1 MRVAIIGSG
10 VSGLTAARGLH
21 RTHEITVFEA
31 APYVGG
37 HVNTVDV
44 DLGDERHSI
53 DTGFIVFNEKN
64 YPNFTQLLNDLDV
77 ASKPTSMSFSVRCD
91 QTGLEYNGTSINH
104 LFAQRTNFLR
114 PRFYKMVRDILRFN
128 REAAELLAGS
138 GDDLSVADY
147 LETNRYS
154 EAFAEKYLIPLGSS
168 LWSCPA
174 GTFRN
179 FPIRFV
185 IEFLSNH
192 AMMQVDGRPTWRV
205 VAGGSQR
212 YVEKLIVPFENRI
225 RLNTPVKSV
234 QRHANRVRI
243 VDASGVAG
251 DFDHVVFACHSD
263 QALRLLQAPTTKEI
277 ELLAA
282 FPYQRNEAVLHMDAS
297 VLPKRKLAWAAWNY
311 HIRRD
316 GAEQAAVT
324 YNMNILQGIRS
335 RRMFNV
341 TLNDDDGIDPG
352 LIIRRIIYEHPIFTD
367 RRGEAQQRHGELIG
381 PNRTSYC
388 GAYWGYGFH
397 EDGVRS
403 GLAVCNALDQA
414 RAA

>member
-1 MRVAIIGSG
+1 MRIAIIGSG
-10 VSGLTAARGLH
+10 VSGLTTARGLYRRH
-21 RTHEITVFEA
+21 DITVFEA
-31 APYVGG
+31 ASYAGG
-37 HVNTVDV
+37 HVNTIDV
-44 DLGDERHSI
+44 DLGNERHAI
-53 DTGFIVFNEKN
+53 DTGFIVFNETN
-64 YPNFTQLLNDLDV
+64 YPNFTQLLRELNV

-91 QTGLEYNGTSINH
+91 RTGLEYNGTSINR
-104 LFAQRTNFLR
+104 LFAQRSNLFR
-114 PRFYKMVRDILRFN
+114 PRFYTMVREILRFN
-128 REAAELLAGS
+128 REASKLLS
-138 GDDLSVADY
+138 GGGDSLSVADY
-147 LETNRYS
+147 LAANNYS
-154 EAFAEKYLIPLGSS
+154 EDFAEKYLVPLGSS

-174 GTFRN
+174 GTFRE

-205 VAGGSQR
+205 VEGGSQR
-212 YVEKLIVPFENRI
+212 YVEKLIAPFQDRI
-225 RLNTPVKSV
+225 RLNTPVRSV
-234 QRHANRVRI
+234 VRHADRVRI
-243 VDASGVAG
+243 VDAHGAAG

-263 QALRLLQAPTTKEI
+263 QALRLLQAPTTREI
-277 ELLAA
+277 QLLTA
-282 FPYQRNEAVLHMDAS
+282 FPYQRNEAVLHMDPS

-311 HIRRD
+311 HIHRD

-335 RRMFNV
+335 RRVFNV
-341 TLNDDDGIDPG
+341 TLNDDEGIDPG
-352 LIIRRIIYEHPIFTD
+352 LIIRRIVYEHPIFTS
-367 RRGEAQQRHGELIG
+367 RRAEAQQRHGELIG

-403 GLAVCNALDQA
+403 GLAVCRALDQA

>member
-1 MRVAIIGSG
+1 MRIAIIGSG

-21 RTHEITVFEA
+21 SRHDITVFEA
-31 APYVGG
+31 ASYVGG
-37 HVNTVDV
+37 HVNTIDI
-44 DLGDERHSI
+44 DLGDERHAI
-53 DTGFIVFNEKN
+53 DTGFIVFNETN
-64 YPNFTQLLNDLDV
+64 YPNFTQLLKDLNV

-91 QTGLEYNGTSINH
+91 QTGLEYNGTSING

-128 REAAELLAGS
+128 REASKLLTGS
-138 GDDLSVADY
+138 GDDISVADY
-147 LETNRYS
+147 LAANRYG

-185 IEFLSNH
+185 VEFLSNH

-205 VAGGSQR
+205 VEGGSQR
-212 YVEKLIVPFENRI
+212 YVEKLIVPFDDRI

-234 QRHANRVRI
+234 QRHADRVRI
-243 VDASGVAG
+243 VDASGAAG

-263 QALRLLQAPTTKEI
+263 QALQLLEAPTTKEI
-277 ELLAA
+277 ELLTA

-297 VLPKRKLAWAAWNY
+297 VLPKHKLAWAAWNY

-316 GAEQAAVT
+316 DAEQAAVT

-335 RRMFNV
+335 RRVFNV
-341 TLNDDDGIDPG
+341 TLNDDDGIEPG

-367 RRGEAQQRHGELIG
+367 RRSEAQQRHGELIG

-403 GLAVCNALDQA
+403 GLAVSGALDQA

>member
-1 MRVAIIGSG
+1 MRIAIIGSG

-21 RTHEITVFEA
+21 RTHDITVFEA

-37 HVNTVDV
+37 HVNTIDV
-44 DLGDERHSI
+44 DLGDERHAI
-53 DTGFIVFNEKN
+53 DTGFIVFNENN
-64 YPNFTQLLNDLDV
+64 YPNFAQLLNDLDV

-128 REAAELLAGS
+128 REAAELLADS
-138 GDDLSVADY
+138 GDDISVADY

-185 IEFLSNH
+185 VEFLSNH

-205 VAGGSQR
+205 VEGGSQR

-243 VDASGVAG
+243 VDASGAAG

-277 ELLAA
+277 QLLAA

-335 RRMFNV
+335 RRVFNV

-367 RRGEAQQRHGELIG
+367 RRSEAQKRHSELIG

>member
-1 MRVAIIGSG
+1 MKIAVIGSG
-10 VSGLTAARGLH
+10 VSGLIAARGLH
-21 RTHEITVFEA
+21 RRHDITIFEA

-37 HVNTVDV
+37 HVNTIDV
-44 DLGDERHSI
+44 DLGDERHAI
-53 DTGFIVFNEKN
+53 DTGFIVFNETN
-64 YPNFTQLLNDLDV
+64 YPHFTQLLKDLDV
-77 ASKPTSMSFSVRCD
+77 ASKPTAMSFSVRCD
-91 QTGLEYNGTSINH
+91 QSGLEYNGTSINR
-104 LFAQRTNFLR
+104 LFSQRTNFLR

-128 REAAELLAGS
+128 REAAGLLAGS
-138 GDDLSVADY
+138 GDDISVADY
-147 LETNRYS
+147 LQANHYS

-185 IEFLSNH
+185 VEFLSNH

-205 VAGGSQR
+205 VEGGSQR

-225 RLNTPVKSV
+225 RLSTPVKSV
-234 QRHANRVRI
+234 QRHTDRVRI
-243 VDASGVAG
+243 VDAYGSAG

-263 QALRLLQAPTTKEI
+263 QALRLLQAPTTKET
-277 ELLAA
+277 ELLTA

-311 HIRRD
+311 HIRHD

-335 RRMFNV
+335 RRVFNV

-352 LIIRRIIYEHPIFTD
+352 LIVRRIIYEHPIFTD
-367 RRGEAQQRHGELIG
+367 RRSEAQQRHGELIG

-403 GLAVCNALDQA
+403 GLAVCDVLDQA

>member
-1 MRVAIIGSG
+1 MRIAVIGSG
-10 VSGLTAARGLH
+10 VSGLTAARGLLSRH
-21 RTHEITVFEA
+21 DVTVFEA

-37 HVNTVDV
+37 HVNTIDV
-44 DLGDERHSI
+44 DLGDERHAI
-53 DTGFIVFNEKN
+53 DTGFIVFNETN
-64 YPNFTQLLNDLDV
+64 YPNFTRLLKDLRV
-77 ASKPTSMSFSVRCD
+77 VSKPTTMSFSVRCD
-91 QTGLEYNGTSINH
+91 QTGLEYNGTSVNR
-104 LFAQRTNFLR
+104 LFSQRANLFR
-114 PRFYKMVRDILRFN
+114 PRFYRMVRDILRFN
-128 REAAELLAGS
+128 REAQQVMTDS
-138 GDDLSVADY
+138 GDDVSVAGYLDANDY
-147 LETNRYS
+147 G
-154 EAFAEKYLIPLGSS
+154 EAFAEKYLVPLGSS

-185 IEFLSNH
+185 VEFLSNH

-205 VAGGSQR
+205 VEGGSQR
-212 YVEKLIVPFENRI
+212 YVEKLIEPFRDRI
-225 RLNTPVKSV
+225 RLNTPVRSV
-234 QRHANRVRI
+234 QRHADRVRV
-243 VDASGVAG
+243 VDAHGAAG

-277 ELLAA
+277 QLLTAC
-282 FPYQRNEAVLHMDAS
+282 PYQRNEAVLHMDAS

-316 GAEQAAVT
+316 GVEQAAVT

-335 RRMFNV
+335 RRVFNV
-341 TLNDDDGIDPG
+341 TLNDDEGIDPD
-352 LIIRRIIYEHPIFTD
+352 LIIRRITYEHPIFTD
-367 RRGEAQQRHGELIG
+367 RRSETQQRHAELIG

-403 GLAVCNALDQA
+403 GLAVCHALDEA

>member
-1 MRVAIIGSG
+1 MRIAIIGSG

-21 RTHEITVFEA
+21 RTHDITVFEA

-37 HVNTVDV
+37 HVNTIDV

-138 GDDLSVADY
+138 GDDISVADY

-185 IEFLSNH
+185 VEFLSNH

-205 VAGGSQR
+205 VEGGSQR

-243 VDASGVAG
+243 VDASGAAG

-263 QALRLLQAPTTKEI
+263 QALRLLQTPTTKEI
-277 ELLAA
+277 QLLAA

-316 GAEQAAVT
+316 TAEQAAVT

-335 RRMFNV
+335 RRVFNV

>member
-1 MRVAIIGSG
+1 MRIAVIGSG

-21 RTHEITVFEA
+21 RRHDVTVFEA
-31 APYVGG
+31 APYAGG
-37 HVNTVDV
+37 HVNTIDV
-44 DLGDERHSI
+44 DLGGERHAI
-53 DTGFIVFNEKN
+53 DTGFIVFNETN
-64 YPNFTQLLNDLDV
+64 YPSFTQLLKELDV
-77 ASKPTSMSFSVRCD
+77 PSKPTSMSFSVRCD
-91 QTGLEYNGTSINH
+91 LTGLEYNGTSINR
-104 LFAQRTNFLR
+104 LFAQRANFLR
-114 PRFYKMVRDILRFN
+114 PRFYKMVSDILRFN
-128 REAAELLAGS
+128 REACELLTGS
-138 GDDLSVADY
+138 GDDISVADY
-147 LETNRYS
+147 LATNNYS
-154 EAFAEKYLIPLGSS
+154 DAFADKYLVPLGSS
-168 LWSCPA
+168 LWSCPP

-185 IEFLSNH
+185 VEFLSNH

-205 VAGGSQR
+205 VEGGSQR
-212 YVEKLIVPFENRI
+212 YVEKLIAPFEDRI
-225 RLNTPVKSV
+225 RLNTPVKAV
-234 QRHANRVRI
+234 QRHAGRVRI
-243 VDASGVAG
+243 VDAYGSAG

-263 QALRLLQAPTTKEI
+263 QALRLLQAPTSKEI

-282 FPYQRNEAVLHMDAS
+282 FPYQRNEAVLHMDSS

-316 GAEQAAVT
+316 SGEQAAVT

-335 RRMFNV
+335 RRVFNV
-341 TLNDDDGIDPG
+341 TLNDADGIDPD
-352 LIIRRIIYEHPIFTD
+352 LVIRRIVYEHPVFTD
-367 RRGEAQQRHGELIG
+367 QRSLAQQRHGELIG